1 MATLASRGWS
11 QLLIP
16 ILWHPLAD
24 KYDARGEMD
33 FPSACQRLSSLA
45 NARAVRNRLEP
56 LLTVTIKSAVTIYS
70 PRIPYL
76 IPEIFTSPCYLS
88 NKDGRIPKEIN
99 PGATGSVFE
108 CETALVCTLPS

>member
-1 MATLASRGWS
+1 MATLASKGWS

-16 ILWHPLAD
+16 ILWHPFAD

-70 PRIPYL
+70 PKIPYL
-76 IPEIFTSPCYLS
+76 IPEIFTSPCYGS
-88 NKDGRIPKEIN
+88 NKDGRIPKGIN
-99 PGATGSVFE
+99 PPATGPAFQL
-108 CETALVCTLPS
+108 ETALVCAFPS

>member
-1 MATLASRGWS
+1 MATLASKGWS

-33 FPSACQRLSSLA
+33 FPSACQRLSSLT

-76 IPEIFTSPCYLS
+76 IPEIFTSPCYLN

-99 PGATGSVFE
+99 PPATGSAFE
-108 CETALVCTLPS
+108 FEPALLCALPS